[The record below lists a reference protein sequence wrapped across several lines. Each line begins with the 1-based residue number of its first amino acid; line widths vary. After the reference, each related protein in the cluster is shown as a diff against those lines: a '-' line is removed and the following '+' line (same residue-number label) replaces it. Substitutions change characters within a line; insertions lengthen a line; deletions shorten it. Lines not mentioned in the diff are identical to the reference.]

1 RTCAERSTSILSMT
15 FEWVGKMRSTPCP
28 KLILR
33 AVKLVWSPWLLEM
46 TTPSNACKRSLS
58 PSLIFTW
65 TRTVSPGL
73 KSGRSVRRVLA
84 SRRSIIGELFDI
96 VLFLPCRAP
105 RGGQKIA
112 ISNSELVTSRSSLL
126 SLNLGQQ
133 LAILFAQVCIAQQI
147 GTIAEC
153 LLQRATA
160 PPLSNLVVVP
170 VYQHLR
176 NLHPAKLCWTR
187 VMRVIQQSA
196 RAARR
201 TRRLAS
207 NLFSFRHHRRGKR
220 LLLRR
225 RRVAKRT
232 RKQPRRGIDD
242 NSRTQL
248 PATQHEIANRDLPIG

>member
-1 RTCAERSTSILSMT
+1 MT

-33 AVKLVWSPWLLEM
+33 TGKLGWSPWLLEM

-84 SRRSIIGELFDI
+84 SSRSMIGELFDI

-133 LAILFAQVCIAQQI
+133 LAIFFTQVSIAQQI
-147 GTIAEC
+147 GTIAQC
-153 LLQRATA
+153 LLQRTTA

-170 VYQHLR
+170 VHQNLG
-176 NLHPAKLCWTR
+176 NLHPAKLCRTR
-187 VMRVIQQSA
+187 VVRIIQQSA
-196 RAARR
+196 RPTRR
-201 TRRLAS
+201 TRRRAR
-207 NLFSFRHHRRGKR
+207 NLFLFRRNRRGKR

-225 RRVAKRT
+225 CRVAERA
-232 RKQPRRGIDD
+232 RKQPRGRVHD
-242 NSRTQL
+242 NGCTQL
-248 PATQHEIANRDLPIG
+248 PAAQHEIEIGRASCRE